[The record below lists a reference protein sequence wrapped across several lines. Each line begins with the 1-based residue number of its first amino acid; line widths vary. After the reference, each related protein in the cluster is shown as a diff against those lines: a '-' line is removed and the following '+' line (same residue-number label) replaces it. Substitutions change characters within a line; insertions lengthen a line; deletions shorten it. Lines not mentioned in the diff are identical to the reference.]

1 MMTMSEEDDIVT
13 ESESQYDSI
22 LLSVKNIVGVDAS
35 NNAFDDQLLAYIN
48 MVLTSLYQIGVSE
61 NKKPI
66 KSASETW
73 DLVTTNED
81 LWFVRTYVG
90 LKVRILF
97 DPPVGVANEAL
108 TKQIDELEWRLKV
121 GAELSEEVKQ
131 DA

>member
-1 MMTMSEEDDIVT
+1 MTMSEEDDIVT
-13 ESESQYDSI
+13 EPESQDDSI

-61 NKKPI
+61 NKNPI